1 MSAML
6 IRILTVVFLALTTAA
21 CEAVGVV
28 FEAGIWVGALVVI
41 LVLGIVGV
49 IASKMRR

>member
-1 MSAML
+1 MSSTLM
-6 IRILTVVFLALTTAA
+6 RILMVVFLALTSTA
-21 CEAVGVV
+21 CEAVGMV

-41 LVLGIVGV
+41 LVLGIVGF